1 MFEITKYFLPAA
13 CFLLI
18 TVFFMLLPDLRICKL
33 GGGARRMDR
42 ADALV
47 VAGVTIV
54 YAVAA
59 FMGLGN
65 TASPESFVRMEN
77 ETAQLGLDPDGGA
90 AAKLMIFSGVGIG
103 DYSIDYTGADGH
115 NVHLADL
122 EQGHGDV
129 LKWHEVELE
138 QPVTGGTLRILGRG
152 NVWLGEVAAKTEDGE
167 TIALSARPSS
177 TPATSTRS
185 TTPAPPGS
193 SSTACTPMRSRTR
206 PSARRSSA
214 SASSSSA

>member
-77 ETAQLGLDPDGGA
+77 ETAQFGLDPDGGA
-90 AAKLMIFSGVGIG
+90 AAKLMIFSGVHRL
-103 DYSIDYTGADGH
+103 Y
-115 NVHLADL
+115 
-122 EQGHGDV
+122 
-129 LKWHEVELE
+129 
-138 QPVTGGTLRILGRG
+138 RRGR
-152 NVWLGEVAAKTEDGE
+152 
-167 TIALSARPSS
+167 P
-177 TPATSTRS
+177 
-185 TTPAPPGS
+185 
-193 SSTACTPMRSRTR
+193 
-206 PSARRSSA
+206 
-214 SASSSSA
+214 